1 MNSDSYYRTETDPNL
16 DRARKVLSRI
26 SVRQFVFVGFFL
38 LIISTMVAV
47 MIAGEEAD
55 NVEQILIIAS
65 LGAIAPLL
73 LWLWL
78 KFRRLQVPVLSLF
91 SKSRFSANELLLVIP
106 LILFTLGLFSSLL
119 TLAAFLDPNLFEMIQ
134 GFLDNDFMLITEDTG
149 LLMILGI
156 ILLVG
161 IIGPFFEEVVF
172 RGLMVERLGA
182 KYGYSG
188 AVIFSSVLFGV
199 LHIDVFGATL
209 FGFAMCLLYLKTGSL
224 LVPVLIHMINN
235 LLAILMVYGSYQLDL
250 SVIRSAEFYQ
260 QYWWFW
266 FLLLAVSTVWL
277 MRYIISHWKLVY
289 EKEPVSLKREPEQPE
304 TEIGEG

>member
-1 MNSDSYYRTETDPNL
+1 LNSDSYRTETDPDF

-38 LIISTMVAV
+38 LIIATMVAV
-47 MIAGEEAD
+47 IIAGEEMD
-55 NVEQILIIAS
+55 NFEQVLIIAS

-73 LWLWL
+73 VWLWL
-78 KFRRLQVPVLSLF
+78 KFHRLQVPMTSLF
-91 SKSRFSANELLLVIP
+91 NRNRFSANELLLVIP

-161 IIGPFFEEVVF
+161 IIGPLFEEVVF

-188 AVIFSSVLFGV
+188 AVIFSSVLFGF
-199 LHIDVFGATL
+199 LHIDVIGAAL

-224 LVPVLIHMINN
+224 LAPVLIHMINN
-235 LLAILMVYGSYQLDL
+235 LLAILMVYSSWQLNWDAFE
-250 SVIRSAEFYQ
+250 SAEFYM

-266 FLLLAVSTVWL
+266 VLLLAVSTVWL
-277 MRYIISHWKLVY
+277 MRYITSHWKLIY
-289 EKEPVSLKREPEQPE
+289 EKEPVSLTRGPEQPE
-304 TEIGEG
+304 AEIE